1 MHFLWKPRIDV
12 IGRIKLPVLASRAG
26 YRVYSYDECWGRAAA
41 KASLQLVV
49 PAGTIPNLNQV
60 FNEEQ

>member
-1 MHFLWKPRIDV
+1 MMNV
-12 IGRIKLPVLASRAG
+12 G
-26 YRVYSYDECWGRAAA
+26 GRAAA

-49 PAGTIPNLNQV
+49 TIPNLNQV